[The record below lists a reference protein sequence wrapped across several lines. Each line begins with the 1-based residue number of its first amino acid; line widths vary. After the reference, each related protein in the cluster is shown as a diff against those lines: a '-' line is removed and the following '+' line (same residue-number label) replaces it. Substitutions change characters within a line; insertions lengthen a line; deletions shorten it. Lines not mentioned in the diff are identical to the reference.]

1 VFHSRTNHPDYL
13 VAVAQQYDRIRS
25 MAMEGETVALV
36 RHRLF
41 RLGEDVFRSY
51 NLAKFLD
58 YVWFQNWSLTKA

>member
-1 VFHSRTNHPDYL
+1 
-13 VAVAQQYDRIRS
+13 
-25 MAMEGETVALV
+25 MAMEGETIALV

-58 YVWFQNWSLTKA
+58 YVWFQNGSPIKA